1 MIIQCENC
9 NKKFEIQ
16 DNLIP
21 DDGRL
26 LECGSCDHQ
35 WHYTPITKI
44 ELTDEVP
51 IKDEP
56 TNEVPIKD
64 EPADEVQIK
73 DEPTEQLIVKK
84 TKKKSKIIEKI
95 YESDSDNENDTDN
108 EIEQTNENIKTKE
121 KNISFI
127 NFLLVGIIS
136 FVAIVILFDTFE
148 NQIAYV
154 IPNVGLYI
162 NGLHEILRDI
172 FLFIADL
179 SK

>member
-16 DNLIP
+16 DKLIP

-26 LECGSCDHQ
+26 LECGSCAHQ
-35 WHYTPITKI
+35 WHYTPITKL
-44 ELTDEVP
+44 ELTDEVQ
-51 IKDEP
+51 IK
-56 TNEVPIKD
+56 T
-64 EPADEVQIK
+64 DEVQIK
-73 DEPTEQLIVKK
+73 DEPAEQLIVKK
-84 TKKKSKIIEKI
+84 TKKKSKIIKKI
-95 YESDSDNENDTDN
+95 YENDADN
-108 EIEQTNENIKTKE
+108 EIGQTNENIATKE

-136 FVAIVILFDTFE
+136 FVAIVILVDTFK

-154 IPNVGLYI
+154 IPNISLYI
-162 NGLHEILRDI
+162 NELHEILRDI

>member
-26 LECGSCDHQ
+26 LECGSCAHQ
-35 WHYTPITKI
+35 WHYTPITKL
-44 ELTDEVP
+44 ELTDEVQT
-51 IKDEP
+51 KVDEVQVK
-56 TNEVPIKD
+56 T
-64 EPADEVQIK
+64 DEVQIK
-73 DEPTEQLIVKK
+73 DEPAEQLIVKK

-95 YESDSDNENDTDN
+95 DENDADN
-108 EIEQTNENIKTKE
+108 EIDHTNENITTKE

-136 FVAIVILFDTFE
+136 FVAIVILVDTFK

-154 IPNVGLYI
+154 IPNISLYI
-162 NGLHEILRDI
+162 NELHEILRDI

>member
-26 LECGSCDHQ
+26 LECGSCAHQ
-35 WHYTPITKI
+35 WHYTPITKL
-44 ELTDEVP
+44 ELT
-51 IKDEP
+51 
-56 TNEVPIKD
+56 
-64 EPADEVQIK
+64 DEVQIK

-84 TKKKSKIIEKI
+84 TKKKSKIIKKI
-95 YESDSDNENDTDN
+95 YENDADD
-108 EIEQTNENIKTKE
+108 EIDQTNEIITTKE

-136 FVAIVILFDTFE
+136 FVAIVILVDTFK

-154 IPNVGLYI
+154 IPNISLYI
-162 NGLHEILRDI
+162 NELHETLRDI

>member
-21 DDGRL
+21 DKGRL
-26 LECGSCDHQ
+26 LECGSCAHQ
-35 WHYTPITKI
+35 WHYTPITKL
-44 ELTDEVP
+44 ELTDEIPIKDEPANEDP

-56 TNEVPIKD
+56 TD
-64 EPADEVQIK
+64 E
-73 DEPTEQLIVKK
+73 LIVKK
-84 TKKKSKIIEKI
+84 TKKKSKIIKKI
-95 YESDSDNENDTDN
+95 YENDSDNEID
-108 EIEQTNENIKTKE
+108 QTNENIKTKE

-136 FVAIVILFDTFE
+136 FVAIVILVDTFK

-154 IPNVGLYI
+154 IPNINLYI
-162 NGLHEILRDI
+162 NELHEILRDI

>member
-26 LECGSCDHQ
+26 LECGSCAHQ
-35 WHYTPITKI
+35 WHYTPITKL

-56 TNEVPIKD
+56 TDKVPIKD
-64 EPADEVQIK
+64 EPAEELIIK
-73 DEPTEQLIVKK
+73 KV
-84 TKKKSKIIEKI
+84 KKKSKIIKKI
-95 YESDSDNENDTDN
+95 YENDSDNEID
-108 EIEQTNENIKTKE
+108 QTNEKIKTKE

-127 NFLLVGIIS
+127 KIGRAHV
-136 FVAIVILFDTFE
+136 
-148 NQIAYV
+148 
-154 IPNVGLYI
+154 
-162 NGLHEILRDI
+162 
-172 FLFIADL
+172 
-179 SK
+179 

>member
-21 DDGRL
+21 DEGRL
-26 LECGSCDHQ
+26 LECGSCAHQ
-35 WHYTPITKI
+35 WHYTPITKL
-44 ELTDEVP
+44 EL
-51 IKDEP
+51 K
-56 TNEVPIKD
+56 
-64 EPADEVQIK
+64 DEVQIK

-84 TKKKSKIIEKI
+84 VKKKSKIIKKI
-95 YESDSDNENDTDN
+95 YENDSDNEID
-108 EIEQTNENIKTKE
+108 QTNENITTKE

-136 FVAIVILFDTFE
+136 FVAIVILVDTFK
-148 NQIAYV
+148 NQITYV
-154 IPNVGLYI
+154 IPNIGLYI
-162 NGLHEILRDI
+162 NELHEILRDI

>member
-16 DNLIP
+16 DSLIP
-21 DDGRL
+21 DEGRL
-26 LECGSCDHQ
+26 LECGSCAHH
-35 WHYTPITKI
+35 WHYRPITKL
-44 ELTDEVP
+44 ELT
-51 IKDEP
+51 
-56 TNEVPIKD
+56 
-64 EPADEVQIK
+64 DEVQIK
-73 DEPTEQLIVKK
+73 DEPTKQLIVKK
-84 TKKKSKIIEKI
+84 KAKKIPKIKKKV
-95 YESDSDNENDTDN
+95 YENDADN
-108 EIEQTNENIKTKE
+108 EIDQTDENITTKE

-136 FVAIVILFDTFE
+136 FVAIVVLVDTFK

-154 IPNVGLYI
+154 IPNINLYI
-162 NGLHEILRDI
+162 NDLHEILRDI

>member
-1 MIIQCENC
+1 MIIKCVNC

-16 DNLIP
+16 DKLIP

-26 LECGSCDHQ
+26 LECGSCAHQ
-35 WHYTPITKI
+35 WHYTPITKL
-44 ELTDEVP
+44 ELTDVVQTKVDEVQV
-51 IKDEP
+51 K
-56 TNEVPIKD
+56 T
-64 EPADEVQIK
+64 DEVQIK
-73 DEPTEQLIVKK
+73 DEPAEQLIVKK

-95 YESDSDNENDTDN
+95 DENDADN
-108 EIEQTNENIKTKE
+108 EIDHTNENITTKK

-136 FVAIVILFDTFE
+136 FVAIVILVDTFK

-154 IPNVGLYI
+154 IPNISLYI
-162 NGLHEILRDI
+162 NELHEILRDI

>member
-16 DNLIP
+16 DSLIP
-21 DDGRL
+21 DEGRL
-26 LECGSCDHQ
+26 LECGSCAHQ
-35 WHYTPITKI
+35 WHYTPITKL
-44 ELTDEVP
+44 ELT
-51 IKDEP
+51 
-56 TNEVPIKD
+56 
-64 EPADEVQIK
+64 DEVQIK

-95 YESDSDNENDTDN
+95 YENNADD
-108 EIEQTNENIKTKE
+108 EIDQTNESITTKQ

-136 FVAIVILFDTFE
+136 FVAIVILVDTFE

-154 IPNVGLYI
+154 IPNISLYI
-162 NGLHEILRDI
+162 NELHEILRDI

>member
-26 LECGSCDHQ
+26 LECGSCAHQ
-35 WHYTPITKI
+35 WHYTPITKL

-56 TNEVPIKD
+56 TDEVPIKD
-64 EPADEVQIK
+64 EPADEVPIK
-73 DEPTEQLIVKK
+73 DEPAEELIVKK
-84 TKKKSKIIEKI
+84 TKKKSKIIKKI
-95 YESDSDNENDTDN
+95 YENDSDNEID
-108 EIEQTNENIKTKE
+108 QTNENITAKE

-136 FVAIVILFDTFE
+136 FVAIVILVDTFK

-154 IPNVGLYI
+154 IPNISLYI
-162 NGLHEILRDI
+162 NELHEILRDI

>member
-1 MIIQCENC
+1 MIIQCVNC

-16 DNLIP
+16 DKLIP

-26 LECGSCDHQ
+26 LECGSCAHQ
-35 WHYTPITKI
+35 WHYTPITKL
-44 ELTDEVP
+44 ELTDEVQ
-51 IKDEP
+51 IKTD
-56 TNEVPIKD
+56 K
-64 EPADEVQIK
+64 VQIK
-73 DEPTEQLIVKK
+73 DEPAEQLIVKK

-95 YESDSDNENDTDN
+95 DENDADN
-108 EIEQTNENIKTKE
+108 EIDHTNENITTKK

-136 FVAIVILFDTFE
+136 FVAIVILVDTFK

-154 IPNVGLYI
+154 IPNISLYI
-162 NGLHEILRDI
+162 NELHEILRDI

>member
-1 MIIQCENC
+1 MIIQCVNC

-16 DNLIP
+16 DKLIP

-26 LECGSCDHQ
+26 LECGSCAHQ
-35 WHYTPITKI
+35 WHYTPITKL
-44 ELTDEVP
+44 ELTDVVQTKVDEVQV
-51 IKDEP
+51 K
-56 TNEVPIKD
+56 T
-64 EPADEVQIK
+64 DEVQIK
-73 DEPTEQLIVKK
+73 DEPAEQLIVKK

-95 YESDSDNENDTDN
+95 DENDADN
-108 EIEQTNENIKTKE
+108 EIDHTNENITTKK

-136 FVAIVILFDTFE
+136 FVAIVILVDTFK

-154 IPNVGLYI
+154 VPNISLYI
-162 NGLHEILRDI
+162 NELHEILRDI

>member
-26 LECGSCDHQ
+26 LECGSCAHQ
-35 WHYTPITKI
+35 WHYTPITKL

-56 TNEVPIKD
+56 TDKVPIKD
-64 EPADEVQIK
+64 EPADKVPIK
-73 DEPTEQLIVKK
+73 DELAEELIIKK
-84 TKKKSKIIEKI
+84 VKKKSKIIKKI
-95 YESDSDNENDTDN
+95 YENDSDNEID
-108 EIEQTNENIKTKE
+108 QTNENIKTKE

-136 FVAIVILFDTFE
+136 FVAIVILFDTFK

-154 IPNVGLYI
+154 IPNISLYI
-162 NGLHEILRDI
+162 NELHEILRDI

>member
-21 DDGRL
+21 DKGRL
-26 LECGSCDHQ
+26 LECGSCAHQ
-35 WHYTPITKI
+35 WHYTPIAKL
-44 ELTDEVP
+44 ELT
-51 IKDEP
+51 
-56 TNEVPIKD
+56 
-64 EPADEVQIK
+64 DEVQIK

-84 TKKKSKIIEKI
+84 TKKKSKIIKKI
-95 YESDSDNENDTDN
+95 YENDADN
-108 EIEQTNENIKTKE
+108 EIDQTNENIKTKE

-136 FVAIVILFDTFE
+136 FVAIVILVDTFK

-154 IPNVGLYI
+154 IPNISLYI
-162 NGLHEILRDI
+162 NELHEILRDI

>member
-16 DNLIP
+16 DKLIP

-26 LECGSCDHQ
+26 LECGSCAHQ
-35 WHYTPITKI
+35 WHYTPITKL
-44 ELTDEVP
+44 ELTDEVQT
-51 IKDEP
+51 K
-56 TNEVPIKD
+56 
-64 EPADEVQIK
+64 ADEVQIK
-73 DEPTEQLIVKK
+73 DEPAEQLIVKK

-95 YESDSDNENDTDN
+95 DENDADN
-108 EIEQTNENIKTKE
+108 EIDHTNENITTKK

-136 FVAIVILFDTFE
+136 FVAIVILVDTFK

-154 IPNVGLYI
+154 IPNISLYI
-162 NGLHEILRDI
+162 NELHEILRDI

>member
-26 LECGSCDHQ
+26 LECGSCAHQ
-35 WHYTPITKI
+35 WHYTPITKL

-51 IKDEP
+51 IKNEP
-56 TNEVPIKD
+56 TDQVPIKD
-64 EPADEVQIK
+64 EPAEELIIK
-73 DEPTEQLIVKK
+73 KV
-84 TKKKSKIIEKI
+84 KKKSKIIKKI
-95 YESDSDNENDTDN
+95 YENDSDNEID
-108 EIEQTNENIKTKE
+108 QTNENINTKE

-136 FVAIVILFDTFE
+136 FVAIVILFDTFK

-162 NGLHEILRDI
+162 NELHEILRDI

>member
-21 DDGRL
+21 DKGRL
-26 LECGSCDHQ
+26 LECGSCAHQ
-35 WHYTPITKI
+35 WHYTPITKL
-44 ELTDEVP
+44 ELT
-51 IKDEP
+51 
-56 TNEVPIKD
+56 
-64 EPADEVQIK
+64 DEVQIK

-84 TKKKSKIIEKI
+84 TKKKSKIIKKI
-95 YESDSDNENDTDN
+95 YENDADD
-108 EIEQTNENIKTKE
+108 EIDQTNEIITTKE

-136 FVAIVILFDTFE
+136 FVAIVILVDTFK

-154 IPNVGLYI
+154 IPNISLYI
-162 NGLHEILRDI
+162 NELHEILRDI

>member
-21 DDGRL
+21 DKGSL
-26 LECGSCDHQ
+26 LECGSCAHQ
-35 WHYTPITKI
+35 WLYTPITKL
-44 ELTDEVP
+44 ELT
-51 IKDEP
+51 
-56 TNEVPIKD
+56 
-64 EPADEVQIK
+64 DEVQIK
-73 DEPTEQLIVKK
+73 DEPTELLIVKK
-84 TKKKSKIIEKI
+84 TKKKSKIIKKI
-95 YESDSDNENDTDN
+95 YENDSDNEID
-108 EIEQTNENIKTKE
+108 QTNENIKTKE

-162 NGLHEILRDI
+162 NELHEILRDI

>member
-16 DNLIP
+16 DSLIP
-21 DDGRL
+21 DEGRL
-26 LECGSCDHQ
+26 LECGSCTHQ
-35 WHYTPITKI
+35 WHYRPITKL
-44 ELTDEVP
+44 ELT
-51 IKDEP
+51 
-56 TNEVPIKD
+56 
-64 EPADEVQIK
+64 DEVQIK
-73 DEPTEQLIVKK
+73 DEPTKQLIVKK
-84 TKKKSKIIEKI
+84 KAKKIPKIKKKV
-95 YESDSDNENDTDN
+95 YENDADN
-108 EIEQTNENIKTKE
+108 EIDQTDENITTKE

-136 FVAIVILFDTFE
+136 FVAIVILVDTFK

-154 IPNVGLYI
+154 IPNISLYI
-162 NGLHEILRDI
+162 NELHEILRDI

>member
-21 DDGRL
+21 DDGRV
-26 LECGSCDHQ
+26 LECGSCVHQ
-35 WHYTPITKI
+35 WHYTPITKL
-44 ELTDEVP
+44 ELTDEV
-51 IKDEP
+51 
-56 TNEVPIKD
+56 
-64 EPADEVQIK
+64 QIK
-73 DEPTEQLIVKK
+73 EEPTEQLIIKK
-84 TKKKSKIIEKI
+84 TKKKSKIIKKI
-95 YESDSDNENDTDN
+95 YENDADN
-108 EIEQTNENIKTKE
+108 EIGQTNENIATKE

-136 FVAIVILFDTFE
+136 FVAIVILVDTFK

-154 IPNVGLYI
+154 IPNINLYI
-162 NGLHEILRDI
+162 NELHEILRDI

>member
-26 LECGSCDHQ
+26 LECGSCAHQ
-35 WHYTPITKI
+35 WHYTPITKL
-44 ELTDEVP
+44 ELTDEVQ
-51 IKDEP
+51 IKTD
-56 TNEVPIKD
+56 K
-64 EPADEVQIK
+64 VQIK
-73 DEPTEQLIVKK
+73 DEPAEQLIVKK

-95 YESDSDNENDTDN
+95 DESDTDN
-108 EIEQTNENIKTKE
+108 EIDQTNENITTKE

-136 FVAIVILFDTFE
+136 FVAIVILVDTFK

-154 IPNVGLYI
+154 IPNISLYI
-162 NGLHEILRDI
+162 NELHEILRDI

>member
-26 LECGSCDHQ
+26 LECGSCAHQ
-35 WHYTPITKI
+35 WHYKPITKL

-56 TNEVPIKD
+56 TDQVPIKD
-64 EPADEVQIK
+64 EPAEELIIK
-73 DEPTEQLIVKK
+73 KV
-84 TKKKSKIIEKI
+84 KKKSKIIKKI
-95 YESDSDNENDTDN
+95 YENDSDNEID
-108 EIEQTNENIKTKE
+108 QTNENINTKE

-136 FVAIVILFDTFE
+136 FVAIVILFDTFK

-162 NGLHEILRDI
+162 NELHEILRDI

>member
-26 LECGSCDHQ
+26 LECGSCAHQ
-35 WHYTPITKI
+35 WHYTPITKL
-44 ELTDEVP
+44 ELT
-51 IKDEP
+51 
-56 TNEVPIKD
+56 
-64 EPADEVQIK
+64 DEVQIK

-84 TKKKSKIIEKI
+84 TKKKSKIIKKI
-95 YESDSDNENDTDN
+95 YESDADD
-108 EIEQTNENIKTKE
+108 EIDQTNEIITTKE

-136 FVAIVILFDTFE
+136 FVAIVILVDTFK

-154 IPNVGLYI
+154 IPNISLYI
-162 NGLHEILRDI
+162 NELHEILRDI

>member
-16 DNLIP
+16 DSLIP

-26 LECGSCDHQ
+26 LECGFCTHQ
-35 WHYTPITKI
+35 WHYTPITKL
-44 ELTDEVP
+44 ELT
-51 IKDEP
+51 
-56 TNEVPIKD
+56 
-64 EPADEVQIK
+64 DEVQIK

-84 TKKKSKIIEKI
+84 TKKKSKIIKKI
-95 YESDSDNENDTDN
+95 YENDTDN
-108 EIEQTNENIKTKE
+108 EIDQTNENIKTKE

-136 FVAIVILFDTFE
+136 FVAIVILVDTFK

-154 IPNVGLYI
+154 IPNISLYI
-162 NGLHEILRDI
+162 NELHEILRDI